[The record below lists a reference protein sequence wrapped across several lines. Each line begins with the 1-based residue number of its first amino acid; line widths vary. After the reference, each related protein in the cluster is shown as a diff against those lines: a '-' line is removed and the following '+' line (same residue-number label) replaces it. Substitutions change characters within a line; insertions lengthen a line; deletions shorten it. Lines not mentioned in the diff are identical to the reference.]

1 MPASQY
7 LSTLKEEGFMESWV
21 CLFKCLWIVDTS
33 VAWVFHTPAFL
44 HLPFVML
51 LPPPPAL
58 LGLAYRLARHGERT
72 PTMTTS
78 LTTHLMGGS
87 GRGPRTSRWV
97 GGPRRGML
105 EPACI
110 SRGREWIGV

>member
-7 LSTLKEEGFMESWV
+7 LSALKEEGFMESWV

-44 HLPFVML
+44 CIFGLSCSCL
-51 LPPPPAL
+51 PPPAL
-58 LGLAYRLARHGERT
+58 LLGLACRLARHGGQT
-72 PTMTTS
+72 PMTTMS
-78 LTTHLMGGS
+78 LTTPLMGGS

-97 GGPRRGML
+97 AGGRSKTRH
-105 EPACI
+105 A
-110 SRGREWIGV
+110 